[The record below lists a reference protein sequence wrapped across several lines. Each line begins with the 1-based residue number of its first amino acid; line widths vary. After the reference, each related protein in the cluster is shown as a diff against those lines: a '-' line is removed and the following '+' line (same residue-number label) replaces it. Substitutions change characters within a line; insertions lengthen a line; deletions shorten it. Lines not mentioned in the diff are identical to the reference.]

1 MIHRVSVTAHVHLL
15 FTNIF
20 FIAVLLISLLSRFFM
35 LTFRMFFFCYYNIV
49 KIRSASRLPLF
60 LTILYNRKWV
70 FKCVHTAKSTLLK
83 YWRHYSV
90 LYLIVWN
97 PHSLNSLSNWREIG
111 KQSLIA
117 LDVVLNVFLTL
128 NMQFNIKNMV

>member
-1 MIHRVSVTAHVHLL
+1 MIHRASVTVHVNLL
-15 FTNIF
+15 FTNISF
-20 FIAVLLISLLSRFFM
+20 TAVLLISLLSRFFM
-35 LTFRMFFFCYYNIV
+35 VTFRMFFFCYYNIV
-49 KIRSASRLPLF
+49 KIRSALGLPLF

-97 PHSLNSLSNWREIG
+97 PNSSFKSLALYLSI
-111 KQSLIA
+111 
-117 LDVVLNVFLTL
+117 LNEPGFEGDKNAAVTV
-128 NMQFNIKNMV
+128 IKFSKRIKKS